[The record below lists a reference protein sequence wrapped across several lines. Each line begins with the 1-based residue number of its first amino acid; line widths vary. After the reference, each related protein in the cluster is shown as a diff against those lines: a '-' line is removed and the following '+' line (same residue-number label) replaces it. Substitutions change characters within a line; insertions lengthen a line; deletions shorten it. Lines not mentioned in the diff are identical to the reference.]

1 MTRTYEASPRWG
13 FRGPHPGDA
22 VVGAGPGVHHGLQ
35 VCPERLA
42 LSLLAEEQRQVL
54 SLLGRLRRSAQTA
67 QAQAS
72 QHQTQIR
79 TQAQPPQRRAG

>member
-22 VVGAGPGVHHGLQ
+22 VVGAAPGVHHGLQ

-42 LSLLAEEQRQVL
+42 LALLAEEQRQVL

-67 QAQAS
+67 QTPGS
-72 QHQTQIR
+72 RHQTQI
-79 TQAQPPQRRAG
+79 QPPAQPPQRRAG